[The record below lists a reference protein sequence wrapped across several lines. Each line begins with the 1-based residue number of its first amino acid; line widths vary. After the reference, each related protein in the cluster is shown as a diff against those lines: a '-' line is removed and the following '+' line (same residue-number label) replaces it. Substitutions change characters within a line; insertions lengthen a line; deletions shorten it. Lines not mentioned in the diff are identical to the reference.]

1 MDIFRHTFGNNDD
14 SFIRIPGAFREEPP
28 ADLNGRTEDQN
39 SNTNEPTQSPVERP
53 IFSTLTIYIKQ
64 NLLCHLKIKMN
75 FYSKEK
81 IQITSSIL
89 TLEEIYIMEWN
100 RNLTQVWG

>member
-39 SNTNEPTQSPVERP
+39 SNTNEPTQSRDGR
-53 IFSTLTIYIKQ
+53 
-64 NLLCHLKIKMN
+64 LK
-75 FYSKEK
+75 
-81 IQITSSIL
+81 SIL
-89 TLEEIYIMEWN
+89 HFLF
-100 RNLTQVWG
+100 QAP